1 MNHSSWGK
9 IIGLSFLRCW
19 TSRPNYIIQQNAM
32 YHRFTACLFVCYYFR
47 STDEYWINH
56 LIVVLG
62 LWHTFIIGL
71 NLAFIL
77 MYFMC
82 LFNDIINTMNLFPNM
97 NNWTLLVIYI
107 YCGFLFY
114 PASNFSLS
122 WNLEVTNHL
131 GFAFHSLY
139 LFIFMFLH
147 TYIQYYVTKINLWC
161 CVYFLL
167 IFSQYNIPLWKH
179 TTLYLSVLLST
190 VIWVVARWGQL
201 LDRALKASLLVEFMC
216 EARSWYNHPELVEEA
231 V

>member
-1 MNHSSWGK
+1 
-9 IIGLSFLRCW
+9 
-19 TSRPNYIIQQNAM
+19 
-32 YHRFTACLFVCYYFR
+32 
-47 STDEYWINH
+47 
-56 LIVVLG
+56 
-62 LWHTFIIGL
+62 
-71 NLAFIL
+71 
-77 MYFMC
+77 MYFTC

-97 NNWTLLVIYI
+97 NNWTLPVIYI

-167 IFSQYNIPLWKH
+167 INFLSVQYSIVKTYH
-179 TTLYLSVLLST
+179 SLSVLLST

-201 LDRALKASLLVEFMC
+201 LDRALKASLLVEFVC

-231 V
+231 VQ

>member
-1 MNHSSWGK
+1 
-9 IIGLSFLRCW
+9 
-19 TSRPNYIIQQNAM
+19 M

-56 LIVVLG
+56 LIVLLG

-71 NLAFIL
+71 NLALL
-77 MYFMC
+77 MYFTCFLRVLMYFTC

-97 NNWTLLVIYI
+97 NNWTLPVIYI

-161 CVYFLL
+161 CVYLLL
-167 IFSQYNIPLWKH
+167 INF
-179 TTLYLSVLLST
+179 LSVQYSIVKTYHSLFICSLVHSHM
-190 VIWVVARWGQL
+190 GCCQM
-201 LDRALKASLLVEFMC
+201 RATSGSC
-216 EARSWYNHPELVEEA
+216 P
-231 V
+231 